1 MLRDWGNTIYAL
13 LDQNG
18 PFATADTPPGIT
30 LFNPL
35 SRQRASELRQKNLIT
50 KYRATR
56 NQIFEL
62 LNVKSY
68 ADIQLL
74 IQDSERRRET
84 DRRAYLLLGNM
95 FGIHGSEKEIIS
107 RVNTYSQ
114 TADGVI
120 RYLNNKVLSRYSPFI
135 EITNEIDIASSPVD
149 LMLIMFDNRYHKKA
163 RFEAKRKLILM
174 SLAGS
179 IDQRERETDIETKF
193 SEFLHFLNKYVWSP
207 DVKIGELKLFY
218 LLSHHEP
225 EQFACTDVRVLSEAE
240 AAAVTPEPGQ
250 KLTLIKRR
258 RFRIGNKEI
267 PIYVSVRKKAPE
279 AKVLKLIR
287 KGEENPA
294 IAVDDEL
301 GLLGVLDTTAAVKQF
316 QKHLTES
323 AIKAKSFM
331 TLEDITDTLDGDWNH
346 TSRNIG
352 SSTATPM
359 MKFFA
364 RMGGMRV
371 EFIVHTNKTYLDYIY
386 KKDVSHDEYEVKRI
400 FDSGV
405 ADLLFPREIY
415 HLDMTAARDQL
426 IRWFR
431 QRIENY

>member
-1 MLRDWGNTIYAL
+1 MPRNWGNTIYAL
-13 LDQNG
+13 LDQDG
-18 PFATADTPPGIT
+18 PFATADTPPG
-30 LFNPL
+30 LSVLNPL
-35 SRQRASELRQKNLIT
+35 SRKRASELRQKNLVA

-56 NQIFEL
+56 NQVLEL
-62 LNVKSY
+62 LNVNSY
-68 ADIQLL
+68 ADVQLL
-74 IQDSERRRET
+74 IKDREKRQET

-95 FGIHGSEKEIIS
+95 FGIHGSEREIIS
-107 RVNTYSQ
+107 RVNSYSQ
-114 TADGVI
+114 TADSVI

-149 LMLIMFDNRYHKKA
+149 LLLIMFDNRYHKKA

-179 IDQRERETDIETKF
+179 IDQRERETKF
-193 SEFLHFLNKYVWSP
+193 AEFLHFLNRYVWSP
-207 DVKIGELKLFY
+207 DIKIGELKLFY

-225 EQFACTDVRVLSEAE
+225 EKFSCTDVKILSEAE
-240 AAAVTPEPGQ
+240 ASNITPHPGQ

-258 RFRIGNKEI
+258 RFRFGGKEV

-301 GLLGVLDTTAAVKQF
+301 GLLGVLDTAAAVKQF

-331 TLEDITDTLDGDWNH
+331 TLEDITDTLDGGSSH
-346 TSRNIG
+346 TSSNIG
-352 SSTATPM
+352 SSASTPM

-405 ADLLFPREIY
+405 ADLLFPKEIY
-415 HLDMTAARDQL
+415 HLDLTRARNEL
-426 IRWFR
+426 ICWFR
-431 QRIENY
+431 QRIENF